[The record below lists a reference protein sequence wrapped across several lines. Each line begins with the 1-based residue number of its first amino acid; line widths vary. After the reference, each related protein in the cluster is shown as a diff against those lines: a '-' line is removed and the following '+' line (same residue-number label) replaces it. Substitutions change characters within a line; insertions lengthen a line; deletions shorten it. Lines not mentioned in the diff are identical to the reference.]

1 MVLLGSHVSMKAP
14 HSVLGS
20 VKEAAEYNANTFMI
34 YTGAPQNT
42 RRRPLE
48 DMKIPEAQEA
58 MKEHNIDIN
67 DIVIHAPYIV
77 NLGNTYKLENF
88 EFAIEFMQEEI
99 KRADAIGATQ
109 MTMHPGAHVGAGPEA
124 GIEKIAE
131 GLNRILSKDQNVQ
144 LALETM
150 AGKGTEIGRS
160 FEELAQIIERVD
172 LDDKLS
178 VTLDTCHTSDAGYPI
193 RDDFDWVLDEFDRII
208 GLDRLKV
215 IHVNDSKNPQ
225 GAAKDR
231 HANIGFGEIGFDAL
245 NYVVH
250 HPKLVHL
257 PKILETPF
265 VGEDKK
271 NKKAPYAHE
280 IQMLKAQNFN
290 EDLLEDIMNE
300 TPVN

>member
-14 HSVLGS
+14 NMVLGS
-20 VKEAAEYNANTFMI
+20 AKEATSYNANTFMI

-42 RRRPLE
+42 RRRAIE
-48 DMKIPEAQEA
+48 DLKISEAHAYMKDN
-58 MKEHNIDIN
+58 NIDVN

-77 NLGNTYKLENF
+77 NLGNTFKPDNF
-88 EFAIEFMQEEI
+88 EFAIEFMSEEI
-99 KRADAIGATQ
+99 RRADAIGATQ

-124 GIEKIAE
+124 GIDKIAE
-131 GLNRILSKDQNVQ
+131 GLNRILRADQNVQ
-144 LALETM
+144 IALETM

-172 LDDKLS
+172 LEDKLS
-178 VTLDTCHTSDAGYPI
+178 VTLDTCHTHDAGYPI
-193 RDDFDWVLDEFDRII
+193 KEDFDWVLDEFDRII

-231 HANIGFGEIGFDAL
+231 HENIGYGEIGFEAL

-250 HPKLVHL
+250 HPKLMQL
-257 PKILETPF
+257 PKILESPF

-280 IQMLKAQNFN
+280 IYMLNQQTFN
-290 EDLLEDIMNE
+290 ENLLEDIMNE
-300 TPVN
+300 TPIN

>member
-14 HSVLGS
+14 NMVLGS
-20 VKEAAEYNANTFMI
+20 AKEATTYNGNTFMI

-42 RRRPLE
+42 RRRAIE
-48 DMKIPEAQEA
+48 DLKIAEAHEYMA
-58 MKEHNIDIN
+58 ENNIDLN

-77 NLGNTYKLENF
+77 NLGNTFKPENF
-88 EFAIEFMQEEI
+88 EFAIDFMREEI
-99 KRADAIGATQ
+99 NRADAIGASQ

-131 GLNRILSKDQNVQ
+131 GLNRILRADQNVQ
-144 LALETM
+144 IALETM

-172 LDDKLS
+172 LKDKVS
-178 VTLDTCHTSDAGYPI
+178 VTLDTCHIHDAGYPVK
-193 RDDFDWVLDEFDRII
+193 DDFDWVLDEFDRII

-231 HANIGFGEIGFDAL
+231 HANIGYGEIGFEAL
-245 NYVVH
+245 NHIVH
-250 HPKLVHL
+250 HPELAHL

-265 VGEDKK
+265 VGEGKK

-280 IQMLKAQNFN
+280 IFMLKQKTFN
-290 EDLLEDIMNE
+290 ENLLEDIMNE
-300 TPVN
+300 TPLN

>member
-14 HSVLGS
+14 NMVLGS
-20 VKEAAEYNANTFMI
+20 AKEATAYNANTFMI

-42 RRRPLE
+42 RRRAIEEL
-48 DMKIPEAQEA
+48 KIAEAHEY
-58 MKEHNIDIN
+58 MTENNIDLN

-77 NLGNTYKLENF
+77 NLGNTFKLDNF
-88 EFAIEFMQEEI
+88 EFAIDFMREEI
-99 KRADAIGATQ
+99 NRADAIGASQ

-131 GLNRILSKDQNVQ
+131 GLNRILRADQNVQ
-144 LALETM
+144 IALETM

-172 LDDKLS
+172 LDEKLS
-178 VTLDTCHTSDAGYPI
+178 VTLDTCHTHDAGYPI
-193 RDDFDWVLDEFDRII
+193 KEDFDWVLDEFDRII

-225 GAAKDR
+225 GASKDR
-231 HANIGFGEIGFDAL
+231 HANIGYGEIGFEAL

-250 HPKLVHL
+250 HPKLTHL

-271 NKKAPYAHE
+271 NKTAPYAHE
-280 IQMLKAQNFN
+280 IYMLKQKTFN
-290 EDLLEDIMNE
+290 ENLLEDIMND
-300 TPVN
+300 TPIN

>member
-1 MVLLGSHVSMKAP
+1 MLLLGSHVSMKAP
-14 HSVLGS
+14 NMVLGS
-20 VKEAAEYNANTFMI
+20 AKEATSYNANTFMI

-42 RRRPLE
+42 RRRAIEEL
-48 DMKIPEAQEA
+48 KIAEAHGYMNEN
-58 MKEHNIDIN
+58 NIDVN

-77 NLGNTYKLENF
+77 NLGNTFKPDNF
-88 EFAIEFMQEEI
+88 EFAIEFMKEEI
-99 KRADAIGATQ
+99 RRADAIGATQ

-131 GLNRILSKDQNVQ
+131 GLNRVLHADQNVQ
-144 LALETM
+144 IALETM

-160 FEELAQIIERVD
+160 FEEIAQIIERVD

-178 VTLDTCHTSDAGYPI
+178 VTLDTCHTHDAGYPI
-193 RDDFDWVLDEFDRII
+193 KDDFDWVLDEFDRIV

-225 GAAKDR
+225 GASKDR
-231 HANIGFGEIGFDAL
+231 HANIGYGEIGFEAL
-245 NYVVH
+245 NHVVH
-250 HPKLVHL
+250 HPKLAHL

-280 IQMLKAQNFN
+280 IYMLKQKMFN

-300 TPVN
+300 TPIN

>member
-1 MVLLGSHVSMKAP
+1 MKAP
-14 HSVLGS
+14 NMVLGS
-20 VKEAAEYNANTFMI
+20 AKEATSYNANTFMI

-42 RRRPLE
+42 RRRAIE
-48 DMKIPEAQEA
+48 DLKISEAHAYMKDN
-58 MKEHNIDIN
+58 NIDVN

-77 NLGNTYKLENF
+77 NLGNTFKPDNF
-88 EFAIEFMQEEI
+88 EFAIEFMSEEI
-99 KRADAIGATQ
+99 RRADAIGATQ

-124 GIEKIAE
+124 GIDKIAE
-131 GLNRILSKDQNVQ
+131 GLNRILRADQNVQ
-144 LALETM
+144 IALETM

-172 LDDKLS
+172 LEDKLS
-178 VTLDTCHTSDAGYPI
+178 VTLDTCHTHDAGYPI
-193 RDDFDWVLDEFDRII
+193 KEDFDWVLDEFDRII

-231 HANIGFGEIGFDAL
+231 HENIGYGEIGFEAL

-250 HPKLVHL
+250 HPKLMHL
-257 PKILETPF
+257 PKILESPF

-280 IQMLKAQNFN
+280 IYMLNQQTFN
-290 EDLLEDIMNE
+290 ENLLEDIMNE
-300 TPVN
+300 TPIN